1 METAMLNTFI
11 HDDCCGQY
19 LSADLLAD
27 KLKDQWRWI
36 CPVCE
41 QEWRAE
47 LHQIDQGEGMKH
59 WAPHSAFVVFNGRKT
74 A

>member
-1 METAMLNTFI
+1 METPMLNTFTP
-11 HDDCCGQY
+11 DKCCGARLAAVLITDA
-19 LSADLLAD
+19 LSDA
-27 KLKDQWRWI
+27 WRWN

-59 WAPHSAFVVFNGRKT
+59 WAPHSFIQIFNGRP
-74 A
+74 AA